1 MNFKATFSGLI
12 SARCALTARDTAAIS
27 SGDKGSNGCL
37 EGGLEDFAETTF
49 VAVDGK
55 TVVEEGTGDMLVT

>member
-1 MNFKATFSGLI
+1 MNIVDQRRINTLE
-12 SARCALTARDTAAIS
+12 RRTS